1 MVWKTIECFHGVSM
15 AIFTKRFADAD
26 EYEEWLTKASGRVN
40 VLSISKTPTI
50 LSVQPPFSRN
60 GPVVLKYQTNDK
72 SFAPAKG
79 AAAKTVEY
87 AIVGAAFFALFAY
100 LITEL

>member
-1 MVWKTIECFHGVSM
+1 MVWKIIECFHGVSM

-50 LSVQPPFSRN
+50 FGSTTIQPN